1 MIRSTVNNLELKL
14 KSLKNLNSSLK
25 EELEAYKNMDNN
37 FEIIKPNE
45 IRENKRF
52 EEEVK
57 RIDEQL
63 KQEIKAR
70 ERAEKELESQLFLKK
85 EAETAM
91 QLLERD
97 VLEKQD
103 TVVTL
108 RRQLEDIK
116 LINLQ
121 MYNKLQDLETSIKNK
136 SNHIFHLE
144 QNISVM
150 ANTISQLESK

>member
-1 MIRSTVNNLELKL
+1 M
-14 KSLKNLNSSLK
+14 
-25 EELEAYKNMDNN
+25 EAYKIVDKS
-37 FEIIKPNE
+37 FEIIKPYE
-45 IRENKRF
+45 ISENKRF

-70 ERAEKELESQLFLKK
+70 EKAEKELESQLFLKK

-121 MYNKLQDLETSIKNK
+121 MYNKLQDCETSIKNK
-136 SNHIFHLE
+136 SNHILHLE